1 MLDRVPSL
9 VDRNKGDS
17 VAVPPTIVNWR
28 EAFPMQ
34 EPTLEIK
41 SFIRNGMRPTL
52 IPILMSFSEGRK
64 MSVKWHGVTSSIR
77 SLKDGG
83 PQGSTI
89 GILEYLSLSNN
100 NAENIPESNKFEFV
114 DDLTVLEP
122 INLRKAGI
130 ASYNSK
136 LNVPS
141 NVPTHNQIIHKDNLK
156 SKEYISEI
164 N

>member
-1 MLDRVPSL
+1 MKVHLNYLFQTLHVTGTVKVYYSKL
-9 VDRNKGDS
+9 AISNSKCYCHGES
-17 VAVPPTIVNWR
+17 FTI
-28 EAFPMQ
+28 P
-34 EPTLEIK
+34 K
-41 SFIRNGMRPTL
+41 SHHSNIF
-52 IPILMSFSEGRK
+52 
-64 MSVKWHGVTSSIR
+64 
-77 SLKDGG
+77 
-83 PQGSTI
+83 
-89 GILEYLSLSNN
+89 YLSLSNN